1 MTVQSVVKIPS
12 RRRATMS
19 KADLIRALLDLRDE
33 ASALGMSRVTLYLD
47 YAHWEV
53 ISAEKAANTP

>member
-1 MTVQSVVKIPS
+1 MTQQSVVKIPS

-33 ASALGMSRVTLYLD
+33 ASALGMSRVTLCLD
-47 YAHWEV
+47 YAHWEG
-53 ISAEKAANTP
+53 IAAVGIVDPP

>member
-1 MTVQSVVKIPS
+1 
-12 RRRATMS
+12 MS

-33 ASALGMSRVTLYLD
+33 ASALGMPRVTLCLD

-53 ISAEKAANTP
+53 IAAEKSANPP

>member
-1 MTVQSVVKIPS
+1 MTLQSVVRMPS

-33 ASALGMSRVTLYLD
+33 ASALGMSRVTLCLD

-53 ISAEKAANTP
+53 ISTERDIDPP